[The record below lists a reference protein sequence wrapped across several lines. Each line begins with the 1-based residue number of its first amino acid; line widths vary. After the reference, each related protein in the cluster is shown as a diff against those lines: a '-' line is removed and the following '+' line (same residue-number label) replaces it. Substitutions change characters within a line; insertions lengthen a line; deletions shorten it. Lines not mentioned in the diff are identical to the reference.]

1 MVYRWLK
8 LRREVGDGDDDH
20 ACEWKQNAL
29 CFNASTLPSSASSV
43 SHSLHIPPFLQSVTL
58 RRCIRKSGS
67 SSWRSWMRRRRS
79 PNQVSVRAFYEP
91 RWAPAHSRDTTLQP
105 DRPARGAGWLGE
117 LRASWGFST
126 SLGCKVGENLCLRC
140 WLFLVSISVAWEVV
154 GLVSSSRTYPL
165 LVGWLVSRL
174 VSRLVTWLLG
184 EK

>member
-1 MVYRWLK
+1 MN
-8 LRREVGDGDDDH
+8 H
-20 ACEWKQNAL
+20 AGPRLTPEI
-29 CFNASTLPSSASSV
+29 LPCNR
-43 SHSLHIPPFLQSVTL
+43 I
-58 RRCIRKSGS
+58 G
-67 SSWRSWMRRRRS
+67 
-79 PNQVSVRAFYEP
+79 
-91 RWAPAHSRDTTLQP
+91 
-105 DRPARGAGWLGE
+105 RPGGWLGE

-140 WLFLVSISVAWEVV
+140 WLFLVSSSVAWEVV

>member
-1 MVYRWLK
+1 
-8 LRREVGDGDDDH
+8 
-20 ACEWKQNAL
+20 
-29 CFNASTLPSSASSV
+29 
-43 SHSLHIPPFLQSVTL
+43 
-58 RRCIRKSGS
+58 
-67 SSWRSWMRRRRS
+67 MRRRRS

-105 DRPARGAGWLGE
+105 DRPARGWLGE
-117 LRASWGFST
+117 LRASWGLST
-126 SLGCKVGENLCLRC
+126 SLGCKVGEILCLRC
-140 WLFLVSISVAWEVV
+140 CLFLVSSSVAWEVV